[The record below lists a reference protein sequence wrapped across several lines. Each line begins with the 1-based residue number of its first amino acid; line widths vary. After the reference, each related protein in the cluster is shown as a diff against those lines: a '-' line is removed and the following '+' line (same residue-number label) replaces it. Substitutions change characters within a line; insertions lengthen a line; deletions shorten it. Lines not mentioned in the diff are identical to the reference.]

1 MQFAIILLL
10 IAIVTSLGQALAV
23 MAAGPDQSARMA
35 RALTMRIS
43 LSLGLFVLLFV
54 GYHLGWIEPHQAF

>member
-10 IAIVTSLGQALAV
+10 IAIVTSLGQALAA
-23 MAAGPDQSARMA
+23 MSSGPNQSARMA

-54 GYHLGWIEPHQAF
+54 GYHFGWIAPHKAF